1 MQDLKT
7 NVLKNRFAIVL
18 FVIALSVGSLFAKG
32 ERRLE
37 GKVKSISPDSV
48 TIEMADHGLQKV
60 KITSA
65 TKFYKGKKPAS
76 FSGMKVGD
84 HAMFLAVPDS
94 TTAPSTSTASPTTN
108 ATTSSANTKS
118 AANTTSSTY
127 NKSAA
132 NTQKDSLSLGIGFTA
147 VEASY

>member
-1 MQDLKT
+1 LEKKGLSMQDQKR
-7 NVLKNRFAIVL
+7 NRSLKNRFWAVL
-18 FVIALSVGSLFAKG
+18 LVMALSAGSLFAKG

-84 HAMFLAVPDS
+84 HAVFLALPDS
-94 TTAPSTSTASPTTN
+94 TTAPSSNATASASN
-108 ATTSSANTKS
+108 ATTP
-118 AANTTSSTY
+118 AANTTSTG
-127 NKSAA
+127 K
-132 NTQKDSLSLGIGFTA
+132 TQKDSISIGLGFTA